1 MTDGWRMTRTS
12 NDYTEAVLLMPDGK
26 RRLCCVQRVRLD
38 LPQAARAKLARGVA
52 AWVRREDEGKVGTDG
67 ETVS

>member
-1 MTDGWRMTRTS
+1 MTRTS
-12 NDYTEAVLLMPDGK
+12 DDYTPAVLLMPDGT

-38 LPQAARAKLARGVA
+38 TPEDARRKLARGVA
-52 AWVRREDEGKVGTDG
+52 AWVRVEDEGEVGTDG